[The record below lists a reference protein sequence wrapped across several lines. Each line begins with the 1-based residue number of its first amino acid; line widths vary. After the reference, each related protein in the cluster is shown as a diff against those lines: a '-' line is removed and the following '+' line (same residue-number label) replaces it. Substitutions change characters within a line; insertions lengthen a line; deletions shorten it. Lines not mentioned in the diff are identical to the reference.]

1 MKDSLAYRG
10 FIFWN
15 LVNYDH
21 KITKAGFKE
30 LNKWL
35 TARDYFKD
43 LTFGGTAVSTLRH
56 RVSDY
61 VYFKLINQLLL
72 IF

>member
-1 MKDSLAYRG
+1 MKDSLAYQG

-15 LVNYDH
+15 LVHYNH

-35 TARDYFKD
+35 TTRDCFKD
-43 LTFGGTAVSTLRH
+43 LTFDGTAVSVLRH

-61 VYFKLINQLLL
+61 VYFYID
-72 IF
+72 